1 MAGQVTAGAQVTK
14 QAQSPGCVWIT
25 GASQGLGHALALELV
40 RRGRTVVASARSA
53 DKLEDLARDAAELTG
68 NGGGRVVPLAVDV
81 TDGSAVAEA
90 VQKIES
96 EVGPID
102 TSVLNAGTHLPVDG
116 RSLKAADFRKLLDIN
131 VMGTVFCLE
140 PVIAAMTP
148 RRHGRIAV
156 VASVSGYGGLP
167 SAAAYGLTKA
177 GLINMCEA
185 LRPELAQLGLTV
197 QVVNPGFV
205 RTPLTDKN
213 DFPMPFLM
221 EPEAAA
227 RAFADGLDSDRFE
240 IVFPRRLA
248 YLLKF
253 LRLLPYGLYFA
264 VTKRMVKDRESAA

>member
-1 MAGQVTAGAQVTK
+1 MTK
-14 QAQSPGCVWIT
+14 QAEPPGCVWIT
-25 GASQGLGHALALELV
+25 GASQGLGRALALELV

-53 DKLEDLARDAAELTG
+53 DKLEDLVRDAAEPTG
-68 NGGGRVVPLAVDV
+68 NGGGRLVPLVVDV
-81 TDGSAVAEA
+81 TDGPAVAEA
-90 VQKIES
+90 VRKIER
-96 EVGPID
+96 EIGPIE
-102 TSVLNAGTHLPVDG
+102 TAVLNAGTHIPVDG

-131 VMGTVFCLE
+131 VMGTVLCLE

-148 RRHGRIAV
+148 RRRGRIAV

-177 GLINMCEA
+177 GLINMCES
-185 LRPELAQLGLTV
+185 LRPELALAGVTI

-227 RAFADGLDSDRFE
+227 RAFADGLASNRFE

-248 YLLKF
+248 YLLKV

-264 VTKRMVKDRESAA
+264 VTKGMVKDRESAA